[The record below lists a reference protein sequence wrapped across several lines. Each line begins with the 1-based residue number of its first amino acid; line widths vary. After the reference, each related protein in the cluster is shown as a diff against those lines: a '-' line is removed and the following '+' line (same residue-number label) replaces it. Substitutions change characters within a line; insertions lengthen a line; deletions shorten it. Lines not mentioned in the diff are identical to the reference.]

1 MTKAVSRG
9 KNSGVLAQVAAL
21 ANVSSGTVSRV
32 FNNSDLIPA
41 ETCMRVMDA
50 ARALK
55 FRPRVGVR
63 NRQIALIT
71 EPPCK
76 TQMGGYVNS
85 LTQYICF
92 ALSRANA
99 EITMITEDHI
109 DNLSAH
115 WFDGVIGIA
124 WEDKTIEKLKS
135 LRNIPVVWTSDEHDG
150 HFHSIGFDQYEIGRM
165 AGDYLWSKGHR
176 KVAVIHETDASGI
189 KRASGLYQ
197 CYDRPG
203 AAVLQIANSTA
214 VHLAVKQVID
224 AGCTAIWVT
233 GEDMKVLEIN
243 WLIQELAGKRV
254 PEDISILGFENPGI
268 SEFQRP
274 SLSTIYCPLHEI
286 GEQAAAMILQSPP
299 AALTKVMLPAR
310 LIERNSVIDI
320 N

>member
-1 MTKAVSRG
+1 MKKTVSRA
-9 KNSGVLAQVAAL
+9 KSSGVLAEVAAL

-41 ETCMRVMDA
+41 ETCMRVLDA
-50 ARALK
+50 ARELK
-55 FRPRVGVR
+55 FRPRIGIR

-71 EPPCK
+71 EPPYK
-76 TQMGGYVNS
+76 TLMGGYVNS

-124 WEDKTIEKLKS
+124 WEEKTIEKLKN
-135 LRNIPVVWTSDEHDG
+135 LRNIPVVWTSDDHQD
-150 HFHSIGFDQYEIGRM
+150 HFHCICFDQQEIGRV
-165 AGDYLWSKGHR
+165 AGNHLRSKGHR
-176 KVAVIHETDASGI
+176 KVAVIHETDY
-189 KRASGLYQ
+189 SGLQRVAGLTEVYSQ
-197 CYDRPG
+197 PG
-203 AAVLQIANSTA
+203 GSVHQIANSMPL
-214 VHLAVKQVID
+214 HLAVKQIID
-224 AGCTAIWVT
+224 SGCTAVWVT

-243 WLIQELAGKRV
+243 WLIQELAGKRI
-254 PEDISILGFENPGI
+254 PEDISLLGFENPGI

-274 SLSTIYCPLHEI
+274 SLSTIHCPLQEI
-286 GEQAAAMILQSPP
+286 GELAVQMILRDDLTR
-299 AALTKVMLPAR
+299 LTKVTLPAR